1 MDCANVTKITAP
13 SSAKR
18 YFPPPP
24 PPLPP
29 DEHVLYKDSF
39 ASGNGEQVDTNKLL
53 IWRPGG

>member
-18 YFPPPP
+18 YSPP
-24 PPLPP
+24 PP

-39 ASGNGEQVDTNKLL
+39 ASGHGEQVDTNKLL

>member
-18 YFPPPP
+18 YFPPPA
-24 PPLPP
+24 P

>member
-18 YFPPPP
+18 YSPPTPP
-24 PPLPP
+24 PP